1 MDHVSGVS
9 ACICIGSLTK
19 TSRSEMS
26 TVHTLSFNSG
36 FSVEHA
42 CNGCILSQHP
52 SKHTLT
58 KELLGLIA
66 ALPKTP
72 RVPRRG
78 SWSTAFKCVYRC
90 TNASERPRF
99 NPLSGVECVHQIHEA
114 MLCSDNV
121 SGIYL
126 LFPLWKTWVT
136 FGKTQYCFLCM
147 VKKLLSRS
155 GS

>member
-1 MDHVSGVS
+1 MS
-9 ACICIGSLTK
+9 ACVCIGSLTK
-19 TSRSEMS
+19 TSRSEMF

-36 FSVEHA
+36 FSVEHV
-42 CNGCILSQHP
+42 CHGCTLSQQP

-58 KELLGLIA
+58 KQLLGLIA
-66 ALPKTP
+66 AFPKNSQGP
-72 RVPRRG
+72 QKRQLV
-78 SWSTAFKCVYRC
+78 SCIQIVYRF
-90 TNASERPRF
+90 TNVSERPRL

-126 LFPLWKTWVT
+126 LFPLWKTWVA